1 MVQKNPR
8 WTVGDFL
15 HAFCGVTLTTRLKSK
30 SVKPFADE
38 VNGNTCCD
46 SYNET
51 TQQLNHLLRDGFGN
65 GTVIMIAQKIF
76 VAKLQQLDRK
86 SLKNYNQCNE

>member
-76 VAKLQQLDRK
+76 VAKLQKLDK
-86 SLKNYNQCNE
+86 CGIKF